1 MSRFLISI
9 ILFFLIGC
17 GTSNSKK
24 ISEINEINIESILN
38 SPMSLDRHVMETCY
52 NLNTS
57 LLPIY
62 LKDIM
67 AHLNNKTGLWKE
79 CYFSTMCIYCNSLT
93 YEQEPQFQAAL
104 FEYFLHNPA
113 EYLAFLDKTTF
124 EISDCLLSK
133 LSAYVNNHVL
143 TDEITLISI
152 KNVVYKHCS
161 DCTDHDIEAIYI
173 YLDLVKKFQ
182 DK

>member
-24 ISEINEINIESILN
+24 ISEINEIDIESILN

-57 LLPIY
+57 LLPFY

-143 TDEITLISI
+143 NDEITLISI

-161 DCTDHDIEAIYI
+161 DCSDHDIEAIYL

>member
-9 ILFFLIGC
+9 ILFFHIGC

-24 ISEINEINIESILN
+24 ISEINEIDIESILN
-38 SPMSLDRHVMETCY
+38 SSMSLDRHVMETCY

-57 LLPIY
+57 LLPVY
-62 LKDIM
+62 LNDIM
-67 AHLNNKTGLWKE
+67 VHLNNKTGLWKE

-161 DCTDHDIEAIYI
+161 DCSDHDIEAIYL

>member
-17 GTSNSKK
+17 GTSNSKN
-24 ISEINEINIESILN
+24 IPEINEIDIESILN

-57 LLPIY
+57 LLPVY
-62 LKDIM
+62 LNDIM

-79 CYFSTMCIYCNSLT
+79 CYFSTMCMYCNSLT

-161 DCTDHDIEAIYI
+161 DCTDNEIEAIYL
-173 YLDLVKKFQ
+173 YLDLVNKFQ